1 MLSFLRND
9 LNQLHAYAP
18 HPGGNSGSPIE
29 TQILDRLDTN
39 ECPYDLPEELN
50 KSWRG
55 RINMKLKLIVI
66 PMVVIFR

>member
-9 LNQLHAYAP
+9 LNQLQAYAP

-39 ECPYDLPEELN
+39 ECPVIGGGIGAIN
-50 KSWRG
+50 KTFFTK
-55 RINMKLKLIVI
+55 IK
-66 PMVVIFR
+66 